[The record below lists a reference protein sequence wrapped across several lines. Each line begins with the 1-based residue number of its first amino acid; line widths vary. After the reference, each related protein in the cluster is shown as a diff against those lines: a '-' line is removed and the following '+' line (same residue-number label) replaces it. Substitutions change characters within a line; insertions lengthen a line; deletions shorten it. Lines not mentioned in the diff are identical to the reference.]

1 MDEEY
6 DVNIPEE
13 AITNEMVVQEFRIIR
28 NALLIE
34 SDKIMISDYPITEEK
49 REEWKVYRQSLRE
62 LPSTIDLTQ
71 LKMNSRFELI
81 NFTWPQKPS

>member
-1 MDEEY
+1 MEEEY
-6 DVNIPEE
+6 DVNRPEE
-13 AITNEMVVQEFRIIR
+13 AITNEMVIEEFRIIR
-28 NALLIE
+28 NGLLIE
-34 SDKIMISDYPITEEK
+34 SDKFMISDYPITGEK

>member
-1 MDEEY
+1 
-6 DVNIPEE
+6 
-13 AITNEMVVQEFRIIR
+13 
-28 NALLIE
+28 
-34 SDKIMISDYPITEEK
+34 MISDYPITEEK

>member
-6 DVNIPEE
+6 DVNRPEE

-28 NALLIE
+28 NGLLIE